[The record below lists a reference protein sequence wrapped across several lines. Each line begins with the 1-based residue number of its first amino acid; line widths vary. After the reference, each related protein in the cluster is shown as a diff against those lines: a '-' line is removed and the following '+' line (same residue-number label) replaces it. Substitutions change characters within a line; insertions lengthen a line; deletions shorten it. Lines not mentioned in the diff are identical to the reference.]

1 MYVLHLC
8 TCTVR
13 SDPQTI
19 FWGFYLAFYH
29 YVPSE
34 PQNLYTGGAFAVSP
48 WLVSHHAHAAA
59 SQEDRQEADAQIQAP
74 PERRVRQGGR
84 ELAPPQGH

>member
-1 MYVLHLC
+1 MCYICVLVQYVVTHRRFFGGFISPFIITYLANHR
-8 TCTVR
+8 TCT
-13 SDPQTI
+13 Q
-19 FWGFYLAFYH
+19 
-29 YVPSE
+29 
-34 PQNLYTGGAFAVSP
+34 GGAFAVSP